1 MQQHQN
7 DWKILLP
14 VITLIILGLIGM
26 FIASFLLAKPFGM
39 SRQMAF
45 ACSLTALCGF
55 LDYILTTD
63 VVNNLTKDK
72 QEQVFL
78 LDNMLPKML
87 VGGFA
92 TVSVAAVFVASFFLK
107 ML

>member
-1 MQQHQN
+1 
-7 DWKILLP
+7 
-14 VITLIILGLIGM
+14 
-26 FIASFLLAKPFGM
+26 M

-55 LDYILTTD
+55 PSDYILTTD